1 MQKAIKAVSIAGFI
15 LSIPL
20 FLLIWYGN
28 QYVPDRYTATDLAS
42 LTTGTP
48 FFCCKCDTPVE
59 LTASGES
66 TKQYQ
71 AQLKLFD
78 TIPVK
83 DATVEIVEREYVIPG
98 GEAFGLRLF
107 TDGVLVTQISSV
119 DAADGSVT
127 PAKKPG
133 IRQGDIIRELDG
145 VRVTSNAQL
154 ARLVRDSKGKK
165 MKVIFYRNGN
175 KKSGVISPVLSKD
188 GQYHIGI
195 WVRDSTAGV
204 GTVTFTDPVSGVLA
218 GLGHAI
224 CDSDTG
230 GVMPVREGE
239 IVHAEVRGCIKGTS
253 GTPGELCGFFQNE
266 VIGPVQLNCS
276 SGIYGTVNAV
286 PETAQRV
293 PVALTSEVTT
303 GAAQIISTVDSSG
316 PQRFNIE
323 ISRFFRSESS
333 EKNMIIRITDK
344 RLLEKTGGIVQ
355 GMSGSPILQ
364 NGRLVGAVTHVFVN
378 DPEQG
383 YAIFAESM
391 MKTARQLAQTTSRNA
406 A

>member
-1 MQKAIKAVSIAGFI
+1 MQKAIKAVSIIGFI

-20 FLLIWYGN
+20 FLLVWYGDRF
-28 QYVPDRYTATDLAS
+28 VPDRYTATDLAS
-42 LTTGTP
+42 LNTGTP
-48 FFCCKCDTPVE
+48 IFRCECDTPVE
-59 LTASGES
+59 LTAAEES
-66 TKQYQ
+66 TKQYH

-83 DATVEIVEREYVIPG
+83 SATVEIVAREYVIPG

-119 DAADGSVT
+119 DGADGSIT
-127 PAKKPG
+127 PAKKAG

-154 ARLVRDSKGKK
+154 AELVKNGKGKK

-175 KKSGVISPVLSKD
+175 RKSGVISPALSND

-204 GTVTFTDPVSGVLA
+204 GTVTFTDPGSGIVA

-239 IVHAEVRGCIKGTS
+239 MVHAEVRGCIKGTS
-253 GTPGELCGFFQNE
+253 GTPGELCGFFHKK

-276 SGIYGTVNAV
+276 SGIYGTVNEV
-286 PETAQRV
+286 PETAKRV
-293 PVALTSEVTT
+293 PVALTTEVST
-303 GAAQIISTVDSSG
+303 GAAQIIATVDSSG
-316 PQRFNIE
+316 PQRFSIE
-323 ISRFFRSESS
+323 ITRFFRAESS
-333 EKNMIIRITDK
+333 EKNMVIRITDE

-383 YAIFAESM
+383 YAIFAENM
-391 MKTARQLAQTTSRNA
+391 VNTARQLARTASRNA

>member
-1 MQKAIKAVSIAGFI
+1 MQAAIKAVSVLGLI
-15 LSIPL
+15 LAFPV
-20 FLLIWYGN
+20 FLLIWYGTE
-28 QYVPDRYTATDLAS
+28 YVPDRYTATDPAN

-48 FFCCKCDTPVE
+48 FFRCVCGAAAEATANQSARQYLAE
-59 LTASGES
+59 LR
-66 TKQYQ
+66 
-71 AQLKLFD
+71 LFD
-78 TIPVK
+78 AIPVK
-83 DATVEIVEREYVIPG
+83 SATVEIVERDYVIAG

-119 DAADGSVT
+119 NGKNGAEL
-127 PAKKPG
+127 PAKKAG
-133 IRQGDIIRELDG
+133 LRQGDVITEIDG
-145 VRVTSNAQL
+145 VHVTSNAQL
-154 ARLVRDSKGKK
+154 AQTVKNSKGRK
-165 MKVIFYRNGN
+165 MKVSFTRNGSR
-175 KKSGVISPVLSKD
+175 KTASITPVLSDD
-188 GQYHIGI
+188 GDYHLGV

-204 GTVTFTDPVSGVLA
+204 GTVTFTDPESGVIA

-230 GVMPVREGE
+230 EIMPVREGE
-239 IVHAEVRGCIKGTS
+239 MVRAEVRGCLKGTP
-253 GTPGELCGFFQNE
+253 GTPGELCGFFHND
-266 VIGPVQLNCS
+266 VIGSVELNCD
-276 SGIYGTVNAV
+276 GGVYGRAAKL
-286 PETAQRV
+286 PETAERV
-293 PVALTSEVTT
+293 PVALTNEVTT
-303 GAAQIISTVDSSG
+303 GKAQILATVDKAG
-316 PQRFNIE
+316 PQRFDIE
-323 ISRFFRSESS
+323 ITRFFRSASY

-391 MKTARQLAQTTSRNA
+391 VKTARQLARQQSRNA

>member
-1 MQKAIKAVSIAGFI
+1 MQAAIKAVSVIGLI
-15 LSIPL
+15 LSFPV

-28 QYVPDRYTATDLAS
+28 EYVPDRYTATDPAN
-42 LTTGTP
+42 LTTGVP
-48 FFCCKCDTPVE
+48 FFRCVCDASVE
-59 LTASGES
+59 VTAAG
-66 TKQYQ
+66 TNVGQHR
-71 AQLKLFD
+71 AQLLLFD
-78 TIPVK
+78 AIPVK
-83 DATVEIVEREYVIPG
+83 SATVEIVDRDYVIPG

-119 DAADGSVT
+119 NTADGAAA
-127 PAKKPG
+127 PAKKAG
-133 IRQGDIIRELDG
+133 IKQGDVILELDG

-154 ARLVRDSKGKK
+154 AQTVKNSKGRK
-165 MKVIFYRNGN
+165 MKVSFTRNGSQ
-175 KKSGVISPVLSKD
+175 KSSVITPALAAD
-188 GQYHIGI
+188 GEYHIGI

-204 GTVTFTDPVSGVLA
+204 GTVTFTDPDNDVIA

-230 GVMPVREGE
+230 EIMPVREGE
-239 IVHAEVRGCIKGTS
+239 MVRAEVRGCVKGTS
-253 GTPGELCGFFQNE
+253 GTPGELCGFFHNE
-266 VIGPVQLNCS
+266 VIGSVELNS
-276 SGIYGTVNAV
+276 DDGVYGTATKLPENA
-286 PETAQRV
+286 ERV
-293 PVALTSEVTT
+293 PVALTTEATT
-303 GAAQIISTVDSSG
+303 GKAQIIATIDKDG
-316 PQRFNIE
+316 PQRFDVE
-323 ISRFFRSESS
+323 ITRFFRAASS

-364 NGRLVGAVTHVFVN
+364 NGKLVGAVTHVFVN

-391 MKTARQLAQTTSRNA
+391 LKTAEQLAQQRNREA

>member
-1 MQKAIKAVSIAGFI
+1 MQTASKAVSIIGLI
-15 LSIPL
+15 LSFPL

-28 QYVPDRYTATDLAS
+28 EYVPDRYTATDLAS
-42 LTTGTP
+42 LTTGMP
-48 FFCCKCDTPVE
+48 FFRCACSAAAE
-59 LTASGES
+59 ATATEGNGR
-66 TKQYQ
+66 QYH

-78 TIPVK
+78 TIPIK
-83 DATVEIVEREYVIPG
+83 NATVEIVDRDYVIPG

-107 TDGVLVTQISSV
+107 TDGVMVTQISSV
-119 DAADGSVT
+119 DGKDGSVV

-133 IRQGDIIRELDG
+133 VRQGDVIREIDG

-154 ARLVRDSKGKK
+154 AEIVKNSMGKK
-165 MKVIFYRNGN
+165 MKILFTRNGSKN
-175 KKSGVISPVLSKD
+175 SGIITPALGKD
-188 GQYHIGI
+188 GSYHIGI

-204 GTVTFTDPVSGVLA
+204 GTVTFTDPANRIIA

-230 GVMPVREGE
+230 EVMPAREGE
-239 IVHAEVRGCIKGTS
+239 MVRVEVRGCVKGTP
-253 GTPGELCGFFQNE
+253 GTPGELCGFFQND
-266 VIGPVQLNCS
+266 VIGSVELNCS
-276 SGIYGTVNAV
+276 GGVYGTASKQ
-286 PETAQRV
+286 PGTTQQV

-303 GAAQIISTVDSSG
+303 GKAQIIATVDRNG
-316 PQRFNIE
+316 PQRFDIE
-323 ISRFFRSESS
+323 ITRFFRASPN
-333 EKNMIIRITDK
+333 EKNMMIRVTDK
-344 RLLEKTGGIVQ
+344 RLLDVTGGIVQ

-364 NGRLVGAVTHVFVN
+364 NGKLVGAVTHVFLN

-391 MKTARQLAQTTSRNA
+391 VKTAKQLAQQNKEA